1 MLLEEFDSNR
11 FAVINPD
18 MCADKIVVVKL
29 FCNTFG

>member
-18 MCADKIVVVKL
+18 MCADKICCGQAFL
-29 FCNTFG
+29 

>member
-18 MCADKIVVVKL
+18 MCADKTWAAFLNIL
-29 FCNTFG
+29 A